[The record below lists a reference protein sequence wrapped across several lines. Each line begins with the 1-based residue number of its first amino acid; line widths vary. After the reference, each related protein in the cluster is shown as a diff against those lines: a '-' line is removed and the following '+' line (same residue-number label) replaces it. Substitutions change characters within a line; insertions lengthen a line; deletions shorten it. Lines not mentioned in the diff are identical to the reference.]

1 MVGVW
6 IAYSDSSSY
15 SYYINSCYCNTC
27 IRVWCLLISIQ
38 SILYTVHDWHQVLIQ
53 FISAT
58 SGLIYSSIQQ
68 FPSQTW
74 SWACVYPA
82 HAQQTTSQPS
92 SIQVYNAC
100 ITFVSFVL
108 MVYRHWSD
116 LEYLRLNI
124 LAWFSQLKAQ
134 YLYLS
139 ENADST
145 IETLLFVS
153 ALASISSTI
162 SSLTNGTFNA
172 TLYSDITVC
181 QNEDL
186 EYDTKA
192 VAAM

>member
-1 MVGVW
+1 
-6 IAYSDSSSY
+6 
-15 SYYINSCYCNTC
+15 
-27 IRVWCLLISIQ
+27 
-38 SILYTVHDWHQVLIQ
+38 
-53 FISAT
+53 
-58 SGLIYSSIQQ
+58 
-68 FPSQTW
+68 
-74 SWACVYPA
+74 
-82 HAQQTTSQPS
+82 
-92 SIQVYNAC
+92 
-100 ITFVSFVL
+100 